1 MLTDRPQSFVVIRWD
16 SWLMVVLLVL
26 ALRLPFLHQAIQ
38 GDDPYYLYGAE
49 HAQIDPLHPHSA
61 RYLFQGD
68 LVDMRGLPHPPLNA
82 WVLAVPLAVP
92 GNVRETAF
100 HFLYMLWSL
109 IAALAMWSLAR
120 RFCDRPFMATAL
132 FLAVPAF
139 VVNGNSLEADL
150 PFLAMWMAAVAL
162 FVKAVDG
169 HDGNDE
175 SDKNSGAMLAASAM
189 FAALAGLA
197 AYQAILLTP
206 VLAVYLFEKR
216 RSRGSWKIAW
226 VAILAAPAAL
236 AAWQLFEWAS
246 SGALPAAMLA
256 GYMKSYSLE
265 AGANKLRSAAALI
278 GHAGWIVLPLILLF
292 LRGQKWRW
300 IAAAVAGVAAA
311 FYETSPLFAFSIAC
325 GVFLLATCVHRD
337 LGRDFISLWILIFFA
352 GAATVFFAGSARY
365 LLPIAAP
372 VAILAARLCPR
383 PVLITGFALQMMLSL
398 GLAVVNYQHWDAYR
412 QFAESL
418 KKEAAEHRV
427 WINAEWGLR
436 WYLEQE
442 GALPMAR
449 DQVVGPGD
457 IVVTS
462 ALALP
467 LPVNAPLAPISEIEI
482 RPAIPLRIISLDRR
496 SAYSAVSER
505 GLDPF
510 EISTAPIDRVRAE
523 VVVERNPQL
532 IWISPGDPQAAAQI
546 ISGLSPDGWMGDKAT
561 VLLKRPDHAMP
572 LRLEMS
578 IPALAPARH
587 VQMLVNGQLVAEE
600 TFAKPGE
607 YVISVPPDASLK
619 GAALTVTLT
628 VDATFS
634 VPTDRRR
641 LGVVIV
647 GVGFR

>member
-1 MLTDRPQSFVVIRWD
+1 MHDGRSQPFEAVHRH
-16 SWLMVVLLVL
+16 SWLIVVLFVF
-26 ALRLPFLHQAIQ
+26 ALRVPFLHQAIQ

-49 HAQIDPLHPHSA
+49 HAQIDPLHPHSTH
-61 RYLFQGD
+61 YLFQGD

-82 WVLAVPLAVP
+82 WILAVPLAVLGRVSEAP
-92 GNVRETAF
+92 F
-100 HFLYMLWSL
+100 HFLFILWSL

-120 RFCDRPFMATAL
+120 RFCDQPSKAMTATLL

-150 PFLAMWMAAVAL
+150 PFLAMWMAAIAL
-162 FVKAVDG
+162 FVKAVD
-169 HDGNDE
+169 D
-175 SDKNSGAMLAASAM
+175 NSPAMLAWSTM
-189 FAALAGLA
+189 FAGLAGLA

-216 RSRGSWKIAW
+216 RLWKIAW
-226 VAILAAPAAL
+226 VVILAAPAAL
-236 AAWQLFEWAS
+236 AAWQLLEWAS
-246 SGALPAAMLA
+246 TGVLPAAVLA

-265 AGANKLRSAAALI
+265 SGVNKLRSASALI
-278 GHAGWIVLPLILLF
+278 GHAGWIVSPIIVFF
-292 LRGQKWRW
+292 LRGAKWKW
-300 IAAAVAGVAAA
+300 IAAGAAGVCALVYDANPIFVVAVA
-311 FYETSPLFAFSIAC
+311 S
-325 GVFLLATCVHRD
+325 GVFLLTTCVR
-337 LGRDFISLWILIFFA
+337 RDFISLWILVFFG
-352 GAATVFFAGSARY
+352 GAAVVFFAGSARY

-383 PVLITGFALQMMLSL
+383 PVLIAGFALQMLLSL
-398 GLAVVNYQHWDAYR
+398 GLAIVNFEHWDAYR

-418 KKEAAEHRV
+418 KKDASEHRV

-442 GALPMAR
+442 GALAMAR
-449 DQVVGPGD
+449 DQLVGPGD

-467 LPVNAPLAPISEIEI
+467 LAVNAPLAPISEIEI

-496 SAYSAVSER
+496 SAYSAVSDR
-505 GLDPF
+505 GLLPF

-523 VVVERNPQL
+523 VVAERNPQL

-546 ISGLSPDGWMGDKAT
+546 ITGLSPDGWMSDKAT
-561 VLLKRPDHAMP
+561 VLLKRPDHLLP
-572 LRLEMS
+572 LRLEIL

-587 VQMLVNGQLVAEE
+587 VQMLINGQLVAED
-600 TFAKPGE
+600 TFAKPGN

-619 GAALTVTLT
+619 GASLTVTLT

-641 LGVVIV
+641 LGIVIV